1 MWDFWAG
8 GMVLVDRLTW
18 EKLGPHSV
26 KCLSQQDCMKLK
38 DTALPRGD
46 KYKVVFVPTRRNLA
60 SDETEFRYEEIMK
73 HS

>member
-8 GMVLVDRLTW
+8 GTVSVDRPTW
-18 EKLGPHSV
+18 EKLDPHPV

-46 KYKVVFVPTRRNLA
+46 KDKVGFVPTRRDLA
-60 SDETEFRYEEIMK
+60 SDDTAFRYEEIMK